1 LLLDQSQNQFIL
13 HLNQERAM
21 TIPFDLQVHEPTLL
35 SIMIQIREWED
46 GQLPALQTISGRYLY
61 FRIAAC
67 HLQGSQVSQH
77 LKVLQ
82 GGVTERTMRQR
93 MRDFE
98 AMGLIQ
104 IEDNESDQRTK
115 RVIPTEKFLLHLNQ
129 HLEFLKHI
137 LGQNYLMFDKHD

>member
-1 LLLDQSQNQFIL
+1 
-13 HLNQERAM
+13 M
-21 TIPFDLQVHEPTLL
+21 TSPFELQVHESTLL
-35 SIMIQIREWED
+35 RVMIQMREWED
-46 GQLPALQTISGRYLY
+46 CQLPALKTISGRYLY

-67 HLQGSQVSQH
+67 YLQGSQPLQH

-82 GGVTERTMRQR
+82 GGVTERAMRQR
-93 MRDFE
+93 MREFE

-104 IEDNESDQRTK
+104 MEDNESDQRTK
-115 RVIPTEKFLLHLNQ
+115 RVIPTEIFLLHLKQ